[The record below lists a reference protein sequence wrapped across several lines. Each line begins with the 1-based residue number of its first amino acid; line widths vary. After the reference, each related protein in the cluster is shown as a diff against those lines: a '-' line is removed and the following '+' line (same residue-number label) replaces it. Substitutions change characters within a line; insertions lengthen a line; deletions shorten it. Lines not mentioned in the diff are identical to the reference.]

1 MENRYHNITYCPS
14 AGTGRTK
21 TTRWN
26 GWPRKLYVD
35 LDDFDVEKWEGV
47 VKAARHML
55 SSWNQTNFLLEL
67 HHIQVTNLQQSLE
80 ESVMLG
86 HKMQRRCRRTSIL
99 STKYV
104 WNWDMHQ
111 QWQWWIHLSK
121 NQTQE
126 TTPFSKRGRSYET
139 FTIYYSVCSLSF
151 WFRFTIP
158 LFFFFVERL
167 MIPLLVILFQFD
179 FGWWFHWRFLLLI
192 CFYFRFQIT
201 SRTMLQWMRGLIL
214 EVNVVSFFC

>member
-1 MENRYHNITYCPS
+1 MKATLHSKCLIKGSLYLTRGFL

-55 SSWNQTNFLLEL
+55 SSWNQTNFLLEI
-67 HHIQVTNLQQSLE
+67 HQIHVTNLQQSLE

-139 FTIYYSVCSLSF
+139 FTIYYLVSDHISHDVAMD
-151 WFRFTIP
+151 
-158 LFFFFVERL
+158 ER
-167 MIPLLVILFQFD
+167 ID
-179 FGWWFHWRFLLLI
+179 YG
-192 CFYFRFQIT
+192 
-201 SRTMLQWMRGLIL
+201 S
-214 EVNVVSFFC
+214 

>member
-1 MENRYHNITYCPS
+1 MMKATLHSKCLIKGSLYLTRGFL

-126 TTPFSKRGRSYET
+126 TTPFSKIGRSYET
-139 FTIYYSVCSLSF
+139 FTIYYSNFIMARSTQEVA
-151 WFRFTIP
+151 
-158 LFFFFVERL
+158 EG
-167 MIPLLVILFQFD
+167 LLKLKA
-179 FGWWFHWRFLLLI
+179 
-192 CFYFRFQIT
+192 
-201 SRTMLQWMRGLIL
+201 
-214 EVNVVSFFC
+214 